1 MDAGAEV
8 SVASTTSQSTYQTSS
23 KFKSSHHTNLD
34 EPDYDNRYYQAGS
47 DSDSDIDR
55 RSLDLASS
63 HSSDDD
69 YDHNDPSD
77 LKHLSVHD
85 FPQYWVLFLLGWPKF
100 VKSSKSYP
108 LDVLNLKKWFPK
120 NPNIWKSR
128 HAKGKL
134 FGFLAF

>member
-85 FPQYWVLFLLGWPKF
+85 FPQYWVLFLARVAPNLPK
-100 VKSSKSYP
+100 VKSSISYP
-108 LDVLNLKKWFPK
+108 VF
-120 NPNIWKSR
+120 
-128 HAKGKL
+128 
-134 FGFLAF
+134 